1 MLLHMRYFAS
11 LRETLGME
19 AETIELPAH
28 IEDLKGLREFLAARG
43 PVWADAFA
51 ADKALRAAI
60 NQELVKASSPLQDQA
75 EVAFF
80 PPVTGG

>member
-28 IEDLKGLREFLAARG
+28 IKDLKGLREFLAARG

-60 NQELVKASSPLQDQA
+60 NRAVRACREDNELEGPL
-75 EVAFF
+75 E
-80 PPVTGG
+80 